1 MMRGFL
7 PLICILLSFAL
18 SPARAESI
26 VAGMSQ
32 NLVSIDAT
40 FVGSEILIFG
50 AVKREAP
57 IPEGEMGVVIVVE
70 GPNEA
75 VTVRRKERRYG
86 IYVNAESMEFYSAPS
101 FYAVASSGP
110 LEEVLSEE
118 ENAARRITVDRA
130 VWGWAVADSPE
141 EEEFA
146 SALIRLRSDTGLFT
160 ENEEEVDFAQR
171 TLFDTSIDLPANLTE
186 GVYIAQIFLTRD
198 GSIVAEYGTLVQVRK
213 VGLERF
219 LYNLAQDEP
228 LVYALLSLAIAIAAG
243 YVASA
248 AFMFFSRT

>member
-1 MMRGFL
+1 MRILAVLLVALFL
-7 PLICILLSFAL
+7 QSFT
-18 SPARAESI
+18 PARAESL

-70 GPNEA
+70 GPREA

-86 IYVNAESMEFYSAPS
+86 IYLNAESMDFYSAPS

-110 LEEVLSEE
+110 LDEVLSEL
-118 ENAARRITVDRA
+118 ENVARRITVDRA
-130 VWGWAVADSPE
+130 VWGWASADSPE

-146 SALIRLRSDTGLFT
+146 SALIRLREDSGLFAESADNVT
-160 ENEEEVDFAQR
+160 FKQK
-171 TLFDTSIDLPANLTE
+171 TLFDTAIELPANLTE
-186 GVYIAQIFLTRD
+186 GIYIAQIFLTRE

-219 LYNLAQDEP
+219 LYNLAQDQP
-228 LVYALLSLAIAIAAG
+228 FAYAMLSLAIAIAAG
-243 YVASA
+243 YIASA
-248 AFMFFSRT
+248 AFVFFSRS